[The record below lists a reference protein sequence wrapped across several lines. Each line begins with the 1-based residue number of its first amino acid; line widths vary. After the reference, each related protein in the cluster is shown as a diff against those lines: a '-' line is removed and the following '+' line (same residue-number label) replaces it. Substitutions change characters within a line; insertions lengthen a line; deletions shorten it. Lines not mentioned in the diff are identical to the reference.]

1 MNCTL
6 FFIYTVSGRNRM
18 TAMAK
23 VRLLAVLTMD
33 GCPAETTG
41 LSGRWLGSDQYG
53 TGALKESATCI
64 LNENTSLT
72 HLSSWT
78 ENSDDSLTYLIE
90 ATEKTAGIINGMIR
104 MRLVDEII
112 LYLLPVIAGNGSRLF
127 QSSLPESEWT
137 CTESRRWKDG
147 MVRITYGRKTPR
159 HRVVTFG
166 K

>member
-1 MNCTL
+1 M
-6 FFIYTVSGRNRM
+6 TV
-18 TAMAK
+18 MAK

-53 TGALKESATCI
+53 IGSLKESATCI

-72 HLSSWT
+72 LLSSWT

-90 ATEKTAGIINGMIR
+90 ATEGTAGFINGMIR

-112 LYLLPVIAGNGSRLF
+112 LYLLPLMAGNGSRLF
-127 QSSLPESEWT
+127 QGSLPESEWI

-147 MVRITYGRKTPR
+147 IIRITYGRKTPR
-159 HRVVTFG
+159 KPTVVFR